1 MVKKIKIINV
11 VGARPNF
18 MKIAPLM
25 KEYPK
30 YDSFQPVIVHTGQ
43 HYDANMS
50 DLFFSQLQIPKP
62 DIYLGVGSDSHS
74 KQTAKIMEKFEDV
87 CLDMK
92 PDAVLVVGDVNSTMA
107 CSLVASKMGIKI
119 IHLEAGLRSYDRT
132 MPEEINRLVTD
143 ALADLLLTPSKDANE
158 NLIKEGIPQSKIFF
172 VGNIMIDTLFQFFPL
187 YEKSKIL
194 KELKIDKENY
204 ILVTLHRPSNVD
216 LKENI
221 SKIINAFEVIQKD
234 IKIIFPMHPRTR
246 NKLREFGLNGYVDSL
261 KNIIIT
267 DPIGYLDF
275 QKLMSNSKLVI
286 TDSGGIQEETTALK
300 IPCITVRKNTER
312 PITVVEGSNEI
323 VGLDMDKLVY
333 FSRKALSNDW
343 KSSSIPD
350 FWDGKTSERVLKV
363 LHDYFVK

>member
-1 MVKKIKIINV
+1 MVNKIKIINV

-25 KEYPK
+25 KEYSK
-30 YDSFQPVIVHTGQ
+30 YDSFKPIIVHTGQ

-50 DLFFSQLQIPKP
+50 DLFFNQLQIPKP
-62 DIYLGVGSDSHS
+62 NISLGVGSDSHS

-87 CLDMK
+87 CLDVQ

-143 ALADLLLTPSKDANE
+143 ALADVLLTPSKDADD
-158 NLIKEGIPQSKIFF
+158 NLIKEGIPKSKIFF
-172 VGNIMIDTLFQFFPL
+172 VGNIMIDTLFQFLPL
-187 YEKSKIL
+187 AEKSQIL
-194 KELKIDKENY
+194 DDLKIKKNDF

-216 LKENI
+216 QQENLT
-221 SKIINAFEVIQKD
+221 KIINAFEQIQKE
-234 IKIIFPMHPRTR
+234 IKIIFPIHPRTR
-246 NKLREFGLNGYVDSL
+246 NKLNEFGLNENVKSL
-261 KNIIIT
+261 KNLILT

-275 QKLMSNSKLVI
+275 QKLMINAKLVI

-300 IPCITVRKNTER
+300 IPCITVRENTER
-312 PITVVEGSNEI
+312 PITVIEGSNEI
-323 VGLDMDKLVY
+323 VGLDMDKLLN
-333 FSRKALSNDW
+333 FTNKALNNQW
-343 KSSSIPD
+343 KDSKIPV
-350 FWDGKTSERVLKV
+350 FWDGKTGQRVLKV
-363 LHDYFVK
+363 LYNYFVK